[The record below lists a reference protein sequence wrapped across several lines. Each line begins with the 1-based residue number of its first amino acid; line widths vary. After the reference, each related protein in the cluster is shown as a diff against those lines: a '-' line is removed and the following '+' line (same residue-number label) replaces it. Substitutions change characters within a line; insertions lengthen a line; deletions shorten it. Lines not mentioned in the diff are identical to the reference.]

1 VELHTGVES
10 GADAVEQML
19 GAEFQGLVLPSTI
32 RQVAAEEVAAFA
44 SARVRT
50 FIPIFAWRQA
60 RTRILA
66 MLELG
71 PSASLSSL
79 DAGGSSSRAASR
91 VHRSG

>member
-10 GADAVEQML
+10 GVNAVERML
-19 GAEFQGLVLPSTI
+19 GAEFQGRVLPATI
-32 RQVAAEEVAAFA
+32 RQVVAEEVAAFA

-71 PSASLSSL
+71 PSGSLSGL
-79 DAGGSSSRAASR
+79 EAGGSSVR
-91 VHRSG
+91 